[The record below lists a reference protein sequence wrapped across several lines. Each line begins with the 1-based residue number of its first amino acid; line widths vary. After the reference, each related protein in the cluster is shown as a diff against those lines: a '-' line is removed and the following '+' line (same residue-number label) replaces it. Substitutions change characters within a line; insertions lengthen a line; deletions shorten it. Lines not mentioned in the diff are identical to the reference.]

1 MGRDEDLKL
10 IPIAEL
16 TVNNISRKG
25 KLIIFNI
32 LAKNSP
38 TSKCN
43 VGSE

>member
-25 KLIIFNI
+25 KLII
-32 LAKNSP
+32 LRRKVKGVVV
-38 TSKCN
+38 TSKPT
-43 VGSE
+43 